1 VITLGDSIKGDV
13 VAPVD
18 LAEDLL
24 AVTPTCHYIEY
35 LDVAAPVLA
44 EPLRPVDGMIE
55 ARARPGIG
63 LAWNEDAVQRY
74 RVR

>member
-1 VITLGDSIKGDV
+1 MAI
-13 VAPVD
+13 
-18 LAEDLL
+18 
-24 AVTPTCHYIEY
+24 TPTCHFIEY

-55 ARARPGIG
+55 APARPGIG

-74 RVR
+74 RVK